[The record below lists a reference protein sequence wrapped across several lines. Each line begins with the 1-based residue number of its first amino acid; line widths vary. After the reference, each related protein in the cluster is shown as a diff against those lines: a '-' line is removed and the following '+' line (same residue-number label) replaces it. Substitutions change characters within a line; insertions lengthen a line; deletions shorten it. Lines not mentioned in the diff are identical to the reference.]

1 MELGPNK
8 EVSACGGPSVSLQL
22 ANIIQERVCMDLM
35 DLCGRLWLIYHQNR
49 VHVGDFTVE
58 GMSALDICVRVG
70 VECGGGG

>member
-1 MELGPNK
+1 M
-8 EVSACGGPSVSLQL
+8 SLQL

-49 VHVGDFTVE
+49 VHVGDITVE
-58 GMSALDICVRVG
+58 GMSTLDICVRVG